1 MNAENSQW
9 VIEGEKK
16 SPRNKGKMNKNVLVP
31 VHMDLGIF
39 VNHNVNFKTED
50 QRKDNSRF
58 AR

>member
-1 MNAENSQW
+1 
-9 VIEGEKK
+9 
-16 SPRNKGKMNKNVLVP
+16 MNKNVLVP

-39 VNHNVNFKTED
+39 VKHNVNFKTED